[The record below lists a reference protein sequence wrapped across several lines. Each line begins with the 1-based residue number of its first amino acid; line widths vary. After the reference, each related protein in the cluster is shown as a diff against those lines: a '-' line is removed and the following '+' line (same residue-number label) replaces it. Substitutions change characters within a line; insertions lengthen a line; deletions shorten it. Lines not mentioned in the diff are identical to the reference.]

1 MSLVINTNSIATM
14 SRNYLNTNQANLQRS
29 LGRLASG
36 SRIVK
41 PSDDAGGLAV
51 GNKLTAAQNRN
62 TRTQQNVQNAVSFL
76 QVQDGAQASV
86 GKILDRMS
94 ELKTMSL
101 DVTKNSTDI
110 ANYDAEFNQL
120 QDQLANIRDEKFN
133 GINLFT
139 QGKNDLTVYTVEN
152 GDGLIDASLT
162 QVSTVS
168 LQVDATDGA
177 SAGAVYSTTINGKT
191 FDSDAA
197 TLGDTAVATAANLL
211 GKITSDAGYATA
223 GYTAAVGSNA
233 GVDDHIIT
241 ITASAAGGN
250 FSTTVATTDTTGGIN
265 TENTVG
271 KVTVNLSRE
280 GVFRQDTNGKGLI
293 TSGGLD
299 LTVNATGSN
308 NLSDYTVDDFVN
320 FIQEAATARATN
332 GAQMSRLE
340 QSSALLTTNQANIES
355 ARSRLM
361 DVDIA
366 TESTQFA
373 KHNILVQSS
382 AAMLAQANSVPN
394 VALQLLG

>member
-76 QVQDGAQASV
+76 QVQDGALTSV

-110 ANYDAEFNQL
+110 ANYDAEFQQL

-139 QGKNDLTVYTVEN
+139 QGRNDLTVYTVEN
-152 GDGLIDASLT
+152 GDALID
-162 QVSTVS
+162 STSV
-168 LQVDATDGA
+168 QTEVVTVNVDATDGA
-177 SAGAVYSTTINGKT
+177 SAADYVVTVNGT
-191 FDSDAA
+191 DY
-197 TLGDTAVATAANLL
+197 THTATAAD
-211 GKITSDAGYATA
+211 TAAAVAGALEDLVTAAGISGLTATDNTDGTFTLTGTA
-223 GYTAAVGSNA
+223 GT
-233 GVDDHIIT
+233 
-241 ITASAAGGN
+241 N
-250 FSTTVATTDTTGGIN
+250 FSVKASTVDSTGGISV
-265 TENTVG
+265 ENTGG
-271 KVTVNLSRE
+271 KVTVELSRE

>member
-76 QVQDGAQASV
+76 QVQDGALTSV

-110 ANYDAEFNQL
+110 ANYDAEFQQL

-139 QGKNDLTVYTVEN
+139 QGRNDLTVYTVEN
-152 GDGLIDASLT
+152 GDALID
-162 QVSTVS
+162 STSV
-168 LQVDATDGA
+168 QTEVVTVNVDATDGA
-177 SAGAVYSTTINGKT
+177 SAADYVVTVNGT
-191 FDSDAA
+191 DY
-197 TLGDTAVATAANLL
+197 THTATAAD
-211 GKITSDAGYATA
+211 TAAAVAGALEDLVTAAGISGLIATDNTDGTFTLTGTA
-223 GYTAAVGSNA
+223 GT
-233 GVDDHIIT
+233 
-241 ITASAAGGN
+241 N
-250 FSTTVATTDTTGGIN
+250 FSVKASTVDSTGGISV
-265 TENTVG
+265 ENTGG
-271 KVTVNLSRE
+271 KVTVELSRE

>member
-1 MSLVINTNSIATM
+1 MSLVINTNSVATTT
-14 SRNYLNTNQANLQRS
+14 RNYLNTNQANLQRS

-62 TRTQQNVQNAVSFL
+62 TRAQQNVQNAVSFL
-76 QVQDGAQASV
+76 QVQDGALSSA

-120 QDQLANIRDEKFN
+120 QDQLANIREEKFN

-139 QGKNDLTVYTVEN
+139 AGKNDLSVYTVEN
-152 GDGLIDASLT
+152 GDGLID
-162 QVSTVS
+162 STSV
-168 LQVDATDGA
+168 QTEKVTVNVDATNSA
-177 SAGAVYSTTINGKT
+177 SASAYSVMVNGT
-191 FDSDAA
+191 AYSVTPTA
-197 TLGDTAVATAANLL
+197 GDTAATVAGALEDAVTAAGLT
-211 GKITSDAGYATA
+211 GITATDNTDGTFTVTGTA
-223 GYTAAVGSNA
+223 GT
-233 GVDDHIIT
+233 
-241 ITASAAGGN
+241 N
-250 FSTTVATTDTTGGIN
+250 FSISVSTGDATGGIN
-265 TENTVG
+265 VENTSG
-271 KVTVNLSRE
+271 KVTVGISRE
-280 GVFRQDTNGKGLI
+280 GVFRQDTNGKGLV
-293 TSGGLD
+293 TTGGLD
-299 LTVNATGSN
+299 LTDSATAASN

-320 FIQEAATARATN
+320 FIQEAATSRATN

-382 AAMLAQANSVPN
+382 AAMLAQANSVSN